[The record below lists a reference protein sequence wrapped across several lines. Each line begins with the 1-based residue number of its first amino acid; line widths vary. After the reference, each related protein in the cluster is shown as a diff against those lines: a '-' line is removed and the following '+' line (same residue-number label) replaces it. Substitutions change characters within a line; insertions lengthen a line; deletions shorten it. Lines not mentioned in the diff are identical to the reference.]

1 MKESCKNID
10 LKRKKER
17 ERNIQRIRKKK
28 KIFNRR
34 EIFIISKK
42 EYYVERDS
50 WMERLHYYF
59 YRISDVSFSLSI
71 LYYHTMIIKEI
82 GYDETW

>member
-10 LKRKKER
+10 LKRKKDR
-17 ERNIQRIRKKK
+17 DIQCIRKKKK